1 MSDEQNANQ
10 LESRAEKSKS
20 TFQMECSITNA
31 INATPET
38 IWSLLTDA
46 ENYTKWNSTLT
57 SLEGD
62 ISQGG
67 MVRMTV
73 PEVKGRVFKVKVAEF
88 TPNKTMLWASGFAPM
103 FCGKRRFTLAS
114 GEDGVTRF
122 TMTEKFSGLMLPMIA
137 GSLPDFGPI
146 FERYAADL
154 KQAAENS

>member
-1 MSDEQNANQ
+1 MSDGK
-10 LESRAEKSKS
+10 AEKSKG
-20 TFQMECSITNA
+20 TFQMECSVTNEISA
-31 INATPET
+31 SPET

-46 ENYTKWNSTLT
+46 ENYTNWNSTLT

-67 MVRMTV
+67 LVKMTV
-73 PEVKGRVFKVKVAEF
+73 PEAKGRVFKVKVTEF

-103 FCGKRRFTLAS
+103 FCGKRRFTLTPS
-114 GEDGVTRF
+114 DDGKTIF
-122 TMTEKFSGLMLPMIA
+122 TMVEKFSGLMLPMIA

-154 KQAAENS
+154 KQVAEAA